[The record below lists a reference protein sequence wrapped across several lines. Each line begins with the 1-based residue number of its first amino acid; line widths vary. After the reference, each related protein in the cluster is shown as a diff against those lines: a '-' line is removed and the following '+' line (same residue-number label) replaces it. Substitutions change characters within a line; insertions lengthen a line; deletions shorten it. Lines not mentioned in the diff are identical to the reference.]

1 MGRRHL
7 IFLGV
12 SQTKMEIRRE
22 KYFEKKYQLKQ
33 HDSHNSSNSCDNTSI
48 RSSHRRFLKTLQN
61 LQENTCARVSFLIKL
76 QASRS
81 GPLLKKETLALVFS
95 CEFCKMSKSTFL
107 TEDLWGDCFGSIIFQ
122 FSSACNI
129 SVYSSK
135 Y

>member
-1 MGRRHL
+1 MTHIIAVIVVIILASEAATG
-7 IFLGV
+7 GV
-12 SQTKMEIRRE
+12 LEE
-22 KYFEKKYQLKQ
+22 EV
-33 HDSHNSSNSCDNTSI
+33 
-48 RSSHRRFLKTLQN
+48 FLKTLQN

-95 CEFCKMSKSTFL
+95 CEFCQMSKSTFL